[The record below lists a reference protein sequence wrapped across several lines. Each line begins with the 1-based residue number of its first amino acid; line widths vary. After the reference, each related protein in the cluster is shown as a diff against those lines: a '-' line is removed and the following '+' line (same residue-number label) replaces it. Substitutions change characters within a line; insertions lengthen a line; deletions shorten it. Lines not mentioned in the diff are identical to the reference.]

1 MSEQFAIRFDA
12 DSQTYLVSGELTLE
26 TANAVLSE
34 TKNLFNGAAQMDIDL
49 SRVTRADSAGLALL
63 VTWMRQ
69 AKQTDKNIRF
79 EHLPAQMLA
88 IAKASGLDEFLPLK

>member
-34 TKNLFNGAAQMDIDL
+34 TKNLFNGSAQMDIDL